1 MPELG
6 KLLMVAGALLLL
18 VGLALTLAPHVPWL
32 GRLPGDLRIERP
44 GLRLYFPIVSCIVL
58 SIVLTLLVN
67 LLRR

>member
-44 GLRLYFPIVSCIVL
+44 GLRLYFPIVSCSVL